1 MILAVVIQQILQFC
15 QESYGSSNPPPIGT
29 GIMWCII
36 LYVMQV
42 ASTIFMQ
49 QYFQLSAITGLM
61 CRTVLISSIY
71 QKSMV
76 LSGKARMVSTW
87 QLLVAGS
94 YSSLGPCLPLTSYI
108 VTELYNGQDH
118 QSHVNRHY
126 TYWLYMWIFPYYLG
140 SASRNFDWIG
150 IAHPQLGCIRLGRF
164 CHYGKKTAVDGIIT
178 MSQHLNS

>member
-1 MILAVVIQQILQFC
+1 
-15 QESYGSSNPPPIGT
+15 
-29 GIMWCII
+29 
-36 LYVMQV
+36 MQV

-87 QLLVAGS
+87 QLLVTGS
-94 YSSLGPCLPLTSYI
+94 YSSLAPCLSLTLYI
-108 VTELYNGQDH
+108 DTELYNGQDY

-126 TYWLYMWIFPYYLG
+126 TY
-140 SASRNFDWIG
+140 
-150 IAHPQLGCIRLGRF
+150 
-164 CHYGKKTAVDGIIT
+164 
-178 MSQHLNS
+178 